1 MNITL
6 KSFASVILLAGAV
19 SMGSCDDWTDI
30 ESQDLN
36 YNTIDKADPEG
47 YARYLENLRAYR
59 GSDHKK
65 VYVWFEN
72 SNEYVGQSKRLT
84 AVPDSVDAVI
94 LNNPE
99 VLSSET
105 LADVKKIREDKGIEV
120 LYTIDFDAFKAA
132 YTAMQE
138 SATEENPL
146 EISFRE
152 FMSDSLSHALRY
164 QPMYSYDGIMIG
176 YNGKNPNNLS
186 FEEEAEYKALQDL
199 FIGSINDW
207 HSHNH
212 QVKIDFIGKPQNL
225 IGDNRSILD
234 DCRMVFLSQGLDAT
248 NADLFTYYLKL
259 AQQEGVPAEKLGMVA
274 IGTSVDPN
282 LEKQGYFIDGSRA
295 VQRLGEW
302 GARNYSQI
310 AGIGIFNAQDDYY
323 NPDRVYPCTRDA
335 IQAVNPCAK

>member
-19 SMGSCDDWTDI
+19 SMVSCDDWTNI

-105 LADVKKIREDKGIEV
+105 LADVKKIREDKGMEV

-176 YNGKNPNNLS
+176 YNGKNPANLS
-186 FEEEAEYKALQDL
+186 YAEAAEYKAQENL
-199 FIGSINDW
+199 FIGLISDW
-207 HSHNH
+207 HARNP
-212 QVKIDFIGKPQNL
+212 QAKIDFIGKPQNL
-225 IGDNRSILD
+225 MDKSLLD
-234 DCRMVFLSQGLDAT
+234 DCRMVFLSQGLDAS
-248 NADLFTYYLKL
+248 NSDLFSYYLTL
-259 AQQEGVPAEKLGMVA
+259 GQQEGVPAEKLGMVA

-310 AGIGIFNAQDDYY
+310 AGIGIFNVQDDYY
-323 NPDRVYPCTRDA
+323 NPDRVYPYTRDA